1 MKSSPSKPSLS
12 IIGDWF
18 HVGQAAVGAKD
29 NSYHELVYKG
39 PSSFVGAVK
48 LVHTKGY
55 MSNRKGLTNSYWG
68 LVNESQVLATVI
80 TDVENRIIYPSPFV
94 TQLTWHG
101 LYRMP
106 GYNSTSPYLVFSDF
120 CAPQYFEGG
129 RKIRIWYSEDLYDYT
144 DHNNDG
150 TSHMEVYF
158 FLYGNRKAKLQNN

>member
-1 MKSSPSKPSLS
+1 
-12 IIGDWF
+12 
-18 HVGQAAVGAKD
+18 VGAKD

-39 PSSFVGAVK
+39 PSAFVGAVK

-55 MSNRKGLTNSYWG
+55 MSNHKGEKHSYWG
-68 LVNESQVLATVI
+68 ITHSPHLLATVI
-80 TDVENRIIYPSPFV
+80 TDAENRIIYPSTRV

-106 GYNSTSPYLVFSDF
+106 GYNITSPHLVFSDF
-120 CAPQYFEGG
+120 CAPQYFEEG
-129 RKIRIWYSEDLYDYT
+129 RKIRIWYSEDLYDFT

-158 FLYGNRKAKLQNN
+158 YLFGNIKAKLQYNN